1 MEIQAFAKLN
11 LTLDI
16 LGKREDGYHDLRMVM
31 QSITL
36 ADTLTLEENQGEGLR
51 VSANLR
57 FLPTGEKNL
66 AAAAAL
72 RFWEALGR
80 EPEDLDIRI
89 EKRIPVCAGM
99 AGGSSDA
106 AAVLRALN
114 QRAGDPFS
122 PKELARL
129 GERVGSDVPYCVL
142 GGTALAEGRGEVLTP
157 LAPLTALAEA
167 KVRNR
172 ITGIVNDAVARTLE
186 EQGISYADLVT
197 VTFELDG
204 AESAPAPTGQQLE
217 ITMSGSEG
225 EHTITTTLLDTP
237 AAAGFASHLPL
248 SFSMTD
254 YMGREKHAHMD
265 FSIGDSLL
273 ENITVDYEIGD
284 IIYYPPGPT
293 FAMYYDHD
301 GRTIAAGMEVIARM
315 DQDGIGALGS
325 YAGNVDVTVSL
336 AE

>member
-80 EPEDLDIRI
+80 EPENLDIRI

-114 QRAGDPFS
+114 QRAGEPFS

-157 LAPLTALAEA
+157 LAPLPRCWVVACKPDFPISTPELFAQADRVKLRRRPDTAGLVAALEA
-167 KVRNR
+167 
-172 ITGIVNDAVARTLE
+172 GDLGGVARRM
-186 EQGISYADLVT
+186 YNV
-197 VTFELDG
+197 FEDVLPARLYTRVAEIKNVLIQCG
-204 AESAPAPTGQQLE
+204 ALGAN
-217 ITMSGSEG
+217 MSGS
-225 EHTITTTLLDTP
+225 
-237 AAAGFASHLPL
+237 
-248 SFSMTD
+248 
-254 YMGREKHAHMD
+254 
-265 FSIGDSLL
+265 
-273 ENITVDYEIGD
+273 
-284 IIYYPPGPT
+284 GPT
-293 FAMYYDHD
+293 AFGLFD
-301 GRTIAAGMEVIARM
+301 RLEAAQEARACLAQRYR
-315 DQDGIGALGS
+315 DTFLCE
-325 YAGNVDVTVSL
+325 TV
-336 AE
+336 

>member
-157 LAPLTALAEA
+157 LAPLPRCWVVACKPDFPISTPELFAQADRVKLRRRPDTAGLVAALEA
-167 KVRNR
+167 
-172 ITGIVNDAVARTLE
+172 GDLGGVARRM
-186 EQGISYADLVT
+186 YNV
-197 VTFELDG
+197 FEDVLPARLYTRVAEIKNILIQCG
-204 AESAPAPTGQQLE
+204 ALGAN
-217 ITMSGSEG
+217 MSGS
-225 EHTITTTLLDTP
+225 
-237 AAAGFASHLPL
+237 
-248 SFSMTD
+248 
-254 YMGREKHAHMD
+254 
-265 FSIGDSLL
+265 
-273 ENITVDYEIGD
+273 
-284 IIYYPPGPT
+284 GPT
-293 FAMYYDHD
+293 AFGLFD
-301 GRTIAAGMEVIARM
+301 RPEAAQEARACLAQRYR
-315 DQDGIGALGS
+315 DTFLCE
-325 YAGNVDVTVSL
+325 TV
-336 AE
+336 

>member
-114 QRAGDPFS
+114 QRAGDPFA

-157 LAPLTALAEA
+157 LAPLPRCWVVACKPDFPISTPELFAQADRVKLRRRPDTAGLVAALEA
-167 KVRNR
+167 
-172 ITGIVNDAVARTLE
+172 GDLGGVARRM
-186 EQGISYADLVT
+186 YNV
-197 VTFELDG
+197 FEDVLPARLYTRVAEIKNILIQCG
-204 AESAPAPTGQQLE
+204 ALGAN
-217 ITMSGSEG
+217 MSGS
-225 EHTITTTLLDTP
+225 
-237 AAAGFASHLPL
+237 
-248 SFSMTD
+248 
-254 YMGREKHAHMD
+254 
-265 FSIGDSLL
+265 
-273 ENITVDYEIGD
+273 
-284 IIYYPPGPT
+284 GPT
-293 FAMYYDHD
+293 AFGLFD
-301 GRTIAAGMEVIARM
+301 RPEAAQEARACLAQRYR
-315 DQDGIGALGS
+315 DTFLCE
-325 YAGNVDVTVSL
+325 TV
-336 AE
+336 